1 MKRAKQPTDDY
12 VAENTAQNSI
22 DSMST
27 LVNLLV
33 TLSNTRPEWRRYVV
47 ICVAS
52 LLSGLSAT
60 ADRCAGQSLWH
71 VTPYDLRVV
80 LALEDAPELGPVVG
94 QRMQEDLVARCE
106 ASFASACNVEVRQ
119 AGPLFRAVAV
129 QALGEMTEDGLLR
142 HDAEWGQLD
151 KLIVAAV
158 GVSAAGFDVKVREM
172 DCRTRMWGPVHT
184 RRLRQG
190 ELLGEA
196 VFQSVVAAFSPV
208 ALIGGVDQ
216 DQAVLQVRAGALI
229 MRDESPARISDGDVL
244 MPVVRRNDR
253 LGNPLIGGIQPVPW
267 TYLTVTAQQQAD
279 VLCDVHTGIRN
290 ALGGSSSRRT
300 DRLAIVVRPSLSVTR
315 LRLRSRVDGEVP
327 LVGYDVIA
335 KDPQTETSQPVG
347 RSDFRGNVDVPVG
360 ENPLALLYIKHGGEL
375 LARLPI
381 VPGFRA
387 EQMARITDDDQRLE
401 VEGRI
406 RGLQHQLVDL
416 VTRRKLLAVRVRGKI
431 GAKQLDDAELLLTD
445 LRSMQNQTQLSLA
458 LDQQQQ
464 EMVSSDARVQAKIN
478 DLYTQ
483 TRQLLNQYLDADDL
497 DALTLELANAR
508 AEG

>member
-1 MKRAKQPTDDY
+1 
-12 VAENTAQNSI
+12 
-22 DSMST
+22 MSR
-27 LVNLLV
+27 LV
-33 TLSNTRPEWRRYVV
+33 TTSAALFNTRIEWCRCAV
-47 ICVAS
+47 ICVA
-52 LLSGLSAT
+52 LLLVCLSTA
-60 ADRCAGQSLWH
+60 ADRCAAQSLWQ

-80 LALEDAPELGPVVG
+80 LALDDAPELGPAVG

-106 ASFASACNVEVRQ
+106 ASFASACNVEVRL
-119 AGPLFRAVAV
+119 AAPLFRATAV
-129 QALGEMTEDGLLR
+129 QALDEMTEDGLLQ
-142 HDAEWGQLD
+142 HDPEWGQLD
-151 KLIVAAV
+151 KLIVVVV
-158 GVSAAGFDVKVREM
+158 GVSAAGFDVQAREM
-172 DCRTRMWGPVHT
+172 DCRTRMWGPVQQ

-190 ELLGEA
+190 ALLGEA
-196 VFQSVVAAFSPV
+196 LFQSVVAAFSPI
-208 ALIGGVDQ
+208 ALIGEVDK

-229 MRDESPARISDGDVL
+229 MRDESPARISDGAVL
-244 MPVVRRNDR
+244 LPVVRRNDR
-253 LGNPLIGGIQPVPW
+253 LGNPLLGGIQPVPW
-267 TYLTVTAQQQAD
+267 TYLTVTGQQQAG

-315 LRLRSRVDGEVP
+315 LRLRSRVDGESP

-335 KDPQTETSQPVG
+335 KDPRTDSSQPVG
-347 RSDFRGNVDVPVG
+347 RSDFHGHVDVPVG

-416 VTRRKLLAVRVRGKI
+416 VTRRKLLGMRVRGKI
-431 GAKQLDDAELLLTD
+431 EAKQLDEAEQLLTN
-445 LRSMQNQTQLSLA
+445 LRSLQNQTQLSLA

-478 DLYTQ
+478 DLYSQ
-483 TRQLLNQYLDADDL
+483 TRQLLNQYLDADEL

-508 AEG
+508 SQG